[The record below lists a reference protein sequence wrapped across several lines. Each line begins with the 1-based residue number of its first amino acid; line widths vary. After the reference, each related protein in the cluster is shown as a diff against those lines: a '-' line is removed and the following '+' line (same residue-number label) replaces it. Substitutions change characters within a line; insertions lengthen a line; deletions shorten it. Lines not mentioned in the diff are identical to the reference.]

1 MSPHERLR
9 TIVLFGSGVEHD
21 VLRASAVFSIEN
33 VSEKGL
39 VMFVPLISALSKGS
53 EKDVEIITALLIR
66 VACLAGA
73 HTIFLSAQGTS
84 STRDE
89 QYRLAKKTFES
100 IYDPTT
106 TVLTKTL
113 SWVDPLSAEY
123 CEMSLDYR
131 RLHSLPL
138 FRDDVVRIGVAMDRV
153 GFDRQSTT
161 TLLSARLR
169 FASLGNSRVPTSII
183 SSSAAR
189 HLFGW
194 VQPETIEDD
203 ADEELKEPSTL
214 LDAYQ
219 IGLER
224 MRPPIS
230 CGMSILMQSAR
241 ADKDDNAWESGVVL
255 ETRSF
260 TLGSVVFDPRDALL
274 VEIDSNGLRATVSAA
289 DVLPLY
295 GLISCNNF
303 QVEAADLGKELPT
316 VCGCVHSYWS
326 KLRSSPQLGEE
337 KVVLIKN
344 PWTEESTDLSE
355 ELTASAYEAHQGVQ
369 RPSRSEKAV
378 CRLIHHLLQIQ
389 R

>member
-1 MSPHERLR
+1 
-9 TIVLFGSGVEHD
+9 
-21 VLRASAVFSIEN
+21 
-33 VSEKGL
+33 
-39 VMFVPLISALSKGS
+39 
-53 EKDVEIITALLIR
+53 
-66 VACLAGA
+66 
-73 HTIFLSAQGTS
+73 
-84 STRDE
+84 
-89 QYRLAKKTFES
+89 
-100 IYDPTT
+100 
-106 TVLTKTL
+106 
-113 SWVDPLSAEY
+113 
-123 CEMSLDYR
+123 MSLDYR